1 MLRKEEI
8 ERVAQIKGL
17 QVQNA
22 EKDYLL
28 ELLLFLVTREAGK
41 NLVFKGGTALYKL
54 HSLNRFSEDLDFT
67 GNAKTCDASDLS
79 AKVIKKLGS
88 YGVPAKIKA
97 MDVYQNQINIVF
109 ELTGPYF
116 DGNPK
121 TMSRIVINISEKEKI
136 LYTPEERTVFSQYSD
151 IPSFT
156 VFVMPLHEIFAEKIR
171 ALLTREKARDI
182 YDIWFLLQKGVVVK
196 KQDLDKKLKK
206 YNVKYRKQSILA
218 RIDALEKS
226 WKTDLRTLIVG
237 QLPDF
242 APVRKFISEKI
253 ES

>member
-28 ELLLFLVTREAGK
+28 EILLFLVTREAGK

-67 GNAKTCDASDLS
+67 KNAKVFDATDFC
-79 AKVIKKLGS
+79 AKAIKKLE
-88 YGVPAKIKA
+88 YHGVPAKIKA

-109 ELTGPYF
+109 ELTGPFF

-121 TMSRIVINISEKEKI
+121 TMTRVVINISEKEKI
-136 LYTPEERTVFSQYSD
+136 LYNPEERTIFSQYSD
-151 IPSFT
+151 IPSFN

-182 YDIWFLLQKGVVVK
+182 YDLWFLLQKGVVVK
-196 KQDLDKKLKK
+196 KQDVNKKLKK
-206 YNVKYRKQSILA
+206 YKIKYNKQRILA

-242 APVRKFISEKI
+242 AAVRTFISEKI